1 VLDADGGIRDANAQ
15 AAACF
20 GLTQEQLLETPLA
33 ELVRDSEK
41 LTAAL
46 RASGADGRWSA
57 EVEGHRADGVPFP
70 LDVSGRVIDAGP
82 PRRAL
87 AILRDR
93 NVARDL
99 TSLAQRHF
107 DAAFDA
113 SPIGMALYNTDGRFV
128 RVNDAMCR
136 LLGREAEAL
145 EGVRD
150 QELTHPDDRQTD
162 LDAARRVLAGDIA
175 TFQTEK
181 RFLRPGGEVVW
192 AIANLTFLRDEAG
205 RPISWLGQFQ
215 DITEHRRLAT
225 CDTLTDLA
233 NRRHLEHAL
242 AERLRHEARYPPAGA
257 LIVMDLDGFKAVND
271 GFGHHAGDEVLVGVA
286 DALRGRLRDTDLVAR
301 LGGDEFAVLLPHTS
315 AGEAEDLGRALV
327 ALVGALRLPFE
338 PQRALVTAS
347 VGVTPLDGTC
357 ADLVL
362 AAADRAMYEAKRQGG
377 DACVVSGSTARDRVP
392 RDGGEPGEEPVR
404 R

>member
-1 VLDADGGIRDANAQ
+1 VVSIKHLPEPAVVLDADGRIRDANAQ

-20 GLTQEQLLETPLA
+20 GISRAQLLETPLA
-33 ELVRDSEK
+33 ELVTRPRE
-41 LTAAL
+41 LTNAV
-46 RASGADGRWSA
+46 RAGGAGGAWSA
-57 EVEGHRADGVPFP
+57 EVEAHRADGVPFP

-82 PRRAL
+82 PPRAL
-87 AILRDR
+87 AILHDR
-93 NVARDL
+93 NVGGGL
-99 TSLAQRHF
+99 TTLAQRHF

-128 RVNDAMCR
+128 RVNDAMCQ

-162 LDAARRVLAGDIA
+162 LEAARRVLAGDIA

-181 RFLRPGGEVVW
+181 RFVRPCGEVVW

-215 DITEHRRLAT
+215 DITEHRRLAR
-225 CDTLTDLA
+225 CDSLTDLA
-233 NRRHLEHAL
+233 NRRHFEDAL

-257 LIVMDLDGFKAVND
+257 LVLLDLDGFKAVND
-271 GFGHHAGDEVLVGVA
+271 DLGHYAGDEVLIGVA

-315 AGEAEDLGRALV
+315 PGEAEHIGRTLV
-327 ALVGALRLPFE
+327 ALIGALRFSIA
-338 PQRALVTAS
+338 PQRALITAS
-347 VGVTPLDGTC
+347 VGVAPLDGQSP
-357 ADLVL
+357 DQVL
-362 AAADRAMYEAKRQGG
+362 AAADRALYEVKRAGG
-377 DACVVSGSTARDRVP
+377 NACVVSSPTT
-392 RDGGEPGEEPVR
+392 PG
-404 R
+404 